1 MAHSDILSQPD
12 RGLGLDRPQ
21 TEALLALF
29 SQCDDLREFG
39 REVIQSVVNALMD
52 SQAQEACGAPRGSR
66 SPERVNSRN
75 GYRERSLSTSLG
87 DLDLRVPKLREGT
100 YFPEGIL
107 ERYTRVEASMVALV
121 REMYVAGVSTRKVGL
136 VAEELGVS
144 SLSSSEVSAL
154 CAGLDEE
161 AEAFRTRPIEGEHP
175 YVWLDATYMKCRTGG
190 RYASVAL
197 VTAIGMSSSGHKEFL
212 GCACFDSESEA
223 AWSEFLG
230 SLRDRGLRGVRL
242 AVSDA
247 HAGLVAA
254 VSRVLP
260 GCSWQRC
267 LTWIGYTDVD
277 SSGRGAGDGRAV
289 YEGPQ
294 APEAFHRRVQE
305 ADSRPLQ
312 RRQAQARDHGRVR
325 PRQEHRGEVDQ
336 VDKRD
341 RLAARRGQP
350 HARAEPDPGAR
361 AREPQA
367 PDGGRRLKT
376 SGADIRSKVRAI
388 AANEGRYP
396 ISAQCRLLGVARST
410 YYSMRSRADRP
421 AAPDPAAPAVV
432 AAHAASKGRYGSRKI
447 KASLERSGV
456 TVSRRRV
463 CRIMRENG
471 LVSAYGRKRFK
482 VHPGAVNEADVPNV
496 VARGFGGR
504 APRTHICSDLTYV
517 RVGASWNYV
526 CLLVDLYNREIVGHS
541 AGPRKDAR
549 LVKSAFATLS
559 FPISDIE
566 VFHTDRGSEFDN
578 AEIDLMLEAFGIERS
593 LSAKGCPYDNAVDE
607 STNRILKAE
616 LVHRETFGTTREL
629 RAKLSDYVHW
639 YNNFRIHST
648 LGYMSPVEFRE
659 AGLSLPESSK

>member
-29 SQCDDLREFG
+29 SRCDDLREFG

-66 SPERVNSRN
+66 SPERVNSRS

-87 DLDLRVPKLREGT
+87 DLELRGPKLREGT

-267 LTWIGYTDVD
+267 LTHLQPRPQPRRPGARRRPGPGV
-277 SSGRGAGDGRAV
+277 RGAGRRRRRPRGVGPGGAQGARPLPRGRRRLRGREGGRARLHV
-289 YEGPQ
+289 LPPRALAEDQDEQRAGAREPRDQ
-294 APEAFHRRVQE
+294 EEVPLGAVVPLRGVHDAARVRGARRRGGQVGRPPGRRARVAPAPAPEPLEGERLE
-305 ADSRPLQ
+305 A
-312 RRQAQARDHGRVR
+312 V
-325 PRQEHRGEVDQ
+325 
-336 VDKRD
+336 
-341 RLAARRGQP
+341 RLAA
-350 HARAEPDPGAR
+350 HEVI
-361 AREPQA
+361 REVL
-367 PDGGRRLKT
+367 DRH
-376 SGADIRSKVRAI
+376 
-388 AANEGRYP
+388 
-396 ISAQCRLLGVARST
+396 GVA
-410 YYSMRSRADRP
+410 
-421 AAPDPAAPAVV
+421 
-432 AAHAASKGRYGSRKI
+432 
-447 KASLERSGV
+447 E
-456 TVSRRRV
+456 
-463 CRIMRENG
+463 
-471 LVSAYGRKRFK
+471 
-482 VHPGAVNEADVPNV
+482 
-496 VARGFGGR
+496 
-504 APRTHICSDLTYV
+504 
-517 RVGASWNYV
+517 
-526 CLLVDLYNREIVGHS
+526 
-541 AGPRKDAR
+541 
-549 LVKSAFATLS
+549 
-559 FPISDIE
+559 
-566 VFHTDRGSEFDN
+566 
-578 AEIDLMLEAFGIERS
+578 
-593 LSAKGCPYDNAVDE
+593 
-607 STNRILKAE
+607 
-616 LVHRETFGTTREL
+616 
-629 RAKLSDYVHW
+629 
-639 YNNFRIHST
+639 
-648 LGYMSPVEFRE
+648 
-659 AGLSLPESSK
+659 

>member
-29 SQCDDLREFG
+29 SRCDDLREFG

-87 DLDLRVPKLREGT
+87 DLELRVPKLREGT

-247 HAGLVAA
+247 HAGLAAA

-267 LTWIGYTDVD
+267 LTHLQRDIRGHVHSLAGQALAADLVRACAGQADADVARAAWD
-277 SSGRGAGDGRAV
+277 LAAPRVRALSRAAGDVFEGAREDALAREVRLAHAGAPHEQDVLGPLDEPQGR
-289 YEGPQ
+289 ELLDLG
-294 APEAFHRRVQE
+294 
-305 ADSRPLQ
+305 
-312 RRQAQARDHGRVR
+312 ARDRRLEVPVEVRQPLDVGEPRRPYALAGDPDLPGGDLDARHLLEGGGEAPLARGDHPHVVGQGRRHLVQ
-325 PRQEHRGEVDQ
+325 PERGEVRLRPDRGATL
-336 VDKRD
+336 RD
-341 RLAARRGQP
+341 GAHHAPPSESSSARLARAASAMSASARPRFP
-350 HARAEPDPGAR
+350 
-361 AREPQA
+361 
-367 PDGGRRLKT
+367 
-376 SGADIRSKVRAI
+376 
-388 AANEGRYP
+388 
-396 ISAQCRLLGVARST
+396 
-410 YYSMRSRADRP
+410 SRA
-421 AAPDPAAPAVV
+421 
-432 AAHAASKGRYGSRKI
+432 
-447 KASLERSGV
+447 
-456 TVSRRRV
+456 
-463 CRIMRENG
+463 
-471 LVSAYGRKRFK
+471 
-482 VHPGAVNEADVPNV
+482 
-496 VARGFGGR
+496 
-504 APRTHICSDLTYV
+504 
-517 RVGASWNYV
+517 
-526 CLLVDLYNREIVGHS
+526 
-541 AGPRKDAR
+541 
-549 LVKSAFATLS
+549 
-559 FPISDIE
+559 
-566 VFHTDRGSEFDN
+566 
-578 AEIDLMLEAFGIERS
+578 
-593 LSAKGCPYDNAVDE
+593 CP
-607 STNRILKAE
+607 
-616 LVHRETFGTTREL
+616 
-629 RAKLSDYVHW
+629 
-639 YNNFRIHST
+639 
-648 LGYMSPVEFRE
+648 
-659 AGLSLPESSK
+659 

>member
-87 DLDLRVPKLREGT
+87 DLELRVPKLREGT

-121 REMYVAGVSTRKVGL
+121 REMYVAGVSTRKVGLVAEELGVSSLSSSEVSALCAGLDEEAEAFRTRPIEGEHPYVWLDATYMKCRTGGRYASVALVTAIGMSSSGHKEFLGCACFDSESDAAWSEVLGSLRDRGLRAVRLAVSDAHAGL

-267 LTWIGYTDVD
+267 LTHLQRDIRGHIHSLAGQALAADLVRACAGQPDADVARAAWD
-277 SSGRGAGDGRAV
+277 LAAPRVRALSRSAGDVFEGAREDALAFMSFPREHWQKIRTNNVQERANREIKRRYRSVQSFPSEASMMRLVCAVLAGEEGRWAAHRV
-289 YEGPQ
+289 ASPESAARASAPAP
-294 APEAFHRRVQE
+294 APEPLEGERLE
-305 ADSRPLQ
+305 A
-312 RRQAQARDHGRVR
+312 V
-325 PRQEHRGEVDQ
+325 
-336 VDKRD
+336 
-341 RLAARRGQP
+341 RLAA
-350 HARAEPDPGAR
+350 HEVI
-361 AREPQA
+361 REVL
-367 PDGGRRLKT
+367 D
-376 SGADIRSKVRAI
+376 
-388 AANEGRYP
+388 
-396 ISAQCRLLGVARST
+396 CHGVA
-410 YYSMRSRADRP
+410 
-421 AAPDPAAPAVV
+421 
-432 AAHAASKGRYGSRKI
+432 
-447 KASLERSGV
+447 E
-456 TVSRRRV
+456 
-463 CRIMRENG
+463 
-471 LVSAYGRKRFK
+471 
-482 VHPGAVNEADVPNV
+482 
-496 VARGFGGR
+496 
-504 APRTHICSDLTYV
+504 
-517 RVGASWNYV
+517 
-526 CLLVDLYNREIVGHS
+526 
-541 AGPRKDAR
+541 
-549 LVKSAFATLS
+549 
-559 FPISDIE
+559 
-566 VFHTDRGSEFDN
+566 
-578 AEIDLMLEAFGIERS
+578 
-593 LSAKGCPYDNAVDE
+593 
-607 STNRILKAE
+607 
-616 LVHRETFGTTREL
+616 
-629 RAKLSDYVHW
+629 
-639 YNNFRIHST
+639 
-648 LGYMSPVEFRE
+648 
-659 AGLSLPESSK
+659 

>member
-1 MAHSDILSQPD
+1 MAHGDILSQPD

-29 SQCDDLREFG
+29 SRCDDLREFG

-66 SPERVNSRN
+66 SPGRVNSRN
-75 GYRERSLSTSLG
+75 GYRERSLSTSFG
-87 DLDLRVPKLREGT
+87 DLELRVPKLREGT

-121 REMYVAGVSTRKVGL
+121 REMYVAGVSARKVGL

-267 LTWIGYTDVD
+267 LTHLQRDIRGHIHSLAGQALAADLVRACAGQSDADVARAAWD
-277 SSGRGAGDGRAV
+277 LAAPRVRALSRPAGDV
-289 YEGPQ
+289 FE
-294 APEAFHRRVQE
+294 
-305 ADSRPLQ
+305 
-312 RRQAQARDHGRVR
+312 
-325 PRQEHRGEVDQ
+325 
-336 VDKRD
+336 
-341 RLAARRGQP
+341 
-350 HARAEPDPGAR
+350 GAR
-361 AREPQA
+361 E
-367 PDGGRRLKT
+367 
-376 SGADIRSKVRAI
+376 
-388 AANEGRYP
+388 
-396 ISAQCRLLGVARST
+396 
-410 YYSMRSRADRP
+410 
-421 AAPDPAAPAVV
+421 
-432 AAHAASKGRYGSRKI
+432 
-447 KASLERSGV
+447 
-456 TVSRRRV
+456 
-463 CRIMRENG
+463 
-471 LVSAYGRKRFK
+471 
-482 VHPGAVNEADVPNV
+482 
-496 VARGFGGR
+496 
-504 APRTHICSDLTYV
+504 
-517 RVGASWNYV
+517 
-526 CLLVDLYNREIVGHS
+526 
-541 AGPRKDAR
+541 DA
-549 LVKSAFATLS
+549 LAFMS
-559 FPISDIE
+559 FPREHWQKI
-566 VFHTDRGSEFDN
+566 R
-578 AEIDLMLEAFGIERS
+578 
-593 LSAKGCPYDNAVDE
+593 
-607 STNRILKAE
+607 TNN
-616 LVHRETFGTTREL
+616 VHR
-629 RAKLSDYVHW
+629 
-639 YNNFRIHST
+639 
-648 LGYMSPVEFRE
+648 
-659 AGLSLPESSK
+659 

>member
-12 RGLGLDRPQ
+12 RGLALDRTQ

-29 SQCDDLREFG
+29 SECDDLREFG

-66 SPERVNSRN
+66 SPGRVNSRN

-87 DLDLRVPKLREGT
+87 DLELRVPKLREGT

-136 VAEELGVS
+136 VAEGLGVS

-267 LTWIGYTDVD
+267 LT
-277 SSGRGAGDGRAV
+277 
-289 YEGPQ
+289 
-294 APEAFHRRVQE
+294 H
-305 ADSRPLQ
+305 LQ
-312 RRQAQARDHGRVR
+312 RDIRGHIHSLAGQALAADLVRACAGR
-325 PRQEHRGEVDQ
+325 PTPTSP
-336 VDKRD
+336 
-341 RLAARRGQP
+341 ARRGTWRRP
-350 HARAEPDPGAR
+350 GCAPSPARPATSSR
-361 AREPQA
+361 ARGRTRSPSCPSPA
-367 PDGGRRLKT
+367 STGRR
-376 SGADIRSKVRAI
+376 SGRTTCRSART
-388 AANEGRYP
+388 
-396 ISAQCRLLGVARST
+396 ARSRGGT
-410 YYSMRSRADRP
+410 ARCSRSPPRRP
-421 AAPDPAAPAVV
+421 
-432 AAHAASKGRYGSRKI
+432 
-447 KASLERSGV
+447 
-456 TVSRRRV
+456 
-463 CRIMRENG
+463 
-471 LVSAYGRKRFK
+471 
-482 VHPGAVNEADVPNV
+482 
-496 VARGFGGR
+496 
-504 APRTHICSDLTYV
+504 
-517 RVGASWNYV
+517 
-526 CLLVDLYNREIVGHS
+526 
-541 AGPRKDAR
+541 
-549 LVKSAFATLS
+549 
-559 FPISDIE
+559 
-566 VFHTDRGSEFDN
+566 
-578 AEIDLMLEAFGIERS
+578 
-593 LSAKGCPYDNAVDE
+593 
-607 STNRILKAE
+607 
-616 LVHRETFGTTREL
+616 
-629 RAKLSDYVHW
+629 
-639 YNNFRIHST
+639 
-648 LGYMSPVEFRE
+648 
-659 AGLSLPESSK
+659 

>member
-29 SQCDDLREFG
+29 SRCDDLREFG

-87 DLDLRVPKLREGT
+87 DLELRVPKLREGT

-212 GCACFDSESEA
+212 G
-223 AWSEFLG
+223 

-267 LTWIGYTDVD
+267 LTHLQRDIRGHIHSLAGQALAADLVRACAGQADADVARAAWD
-277 SSGRGAGDGRAV
+277 LAAPRVRALSRAAGDAFEGAREDALAFMSFPREHWQKIRTNNVQERANREIKRRYRSVQSFPSEASMMRLVCAVLAGEEGRWAAHRV
-289 YEGPQ
+289 A
-294 APEAFHRRVQE
+294 APESAARASAPAPAPEPLEGERLE
-305 ADSRPLQ
+305 A
-312 RRQAQARDHGRVR
+312 V
-325 PRQEHRGEVDQ
+325 
-336 VDKRD
+336 
-341 RLAARRGQP
+341 RLAA
-350 HARAEPDPGAR
+350 HEVI
-361 AREPQA
+361 REVL
-367 PDGGRRLKT
+367 DRH
-376 SGADIRSKVRAI
+376 
-388 AANEGRYP
+388 
-396 ISAQCRLLGVARST
+396 GVA
-410 YYSMRSRADRP
+410 
-421 AAPDPAAPAVV
+421 
-432 AAHAASKGRYGSRKI
+432 
-447 KASLERSGV
+447 E
-456 TVSRRRV
+456 
-463 CRIMRENG
+463 
-471 LVSAYGRKRFK
+471 
-482 VHPGAVNEADVPNV
+482 
-496 VARGFGGR
+496 
-504 APRTHICSDLTYV
+504 
-517 RVGASWNYV
+517 
-526 CLLVDLYNREIVGHS
+526 
-541 AGPRKDAR
+541 
-549 LVKSAFATLS
+549 
-559 FPISDIE
+559 
-566 VFHTDRGSEFDN
+566 
-578 AEIDLMLEAFGIERS
+578 
-593 LSAKGCPYDNAVDE
+593 
-607 STNRILKAE
+607 
-616 LVHRETFGTTREL
+616 
-629 RAKLSDYVHW
+629 
-639 YNNFRIHST
+639 
-648 LGYMSPVEFRE
+648 
-659 AGLSLPESSK
+659 

>member
-29 SQCDDLREFG
+29 SRCDDLREFG

-87 DLDLRVPKLREGT
+87 DLELRVPKLREGT

-247 HAGLVAA
+247 DVARAAWDLAAPRVRALSRAAGDVFEGAREDALAFMSFPREHWQKIRTNNVQERANREIKRRYRSVQSFPSEASMMRLVCAVLAGEEGRWAAHRVAA
-254 VSRVLP
+254 PES
-260 GCSWQRC
+260 
-267 LTWIGYTDVD
+267 
-277 SSGRGAGDGRAV
+277 AARASA
-289 YEGPQ
+289 PAP
-294 APEAFHRRVQE
+294 APEPLEGERLE
-305 ADSRPLQ
+305 A
-312 RRQAQARDHGRVR
+312 V
-325 PRQEHRGEVDQ
+325 
-336 VDKRD
+336 
-341 RLAARRGQP
+341 RLAA
-350 HARAEPDPGAR
+350 HEVI
-361 AREPQA
+361 REVL
-367 PDGGRRLKT
+367 DRH
-376 SGADIRSKVRAI
+376 
-388 AANEGRYP
+388 
-396 ISAQCRLLGVARST
+396 GVA
-410 YYSMRSRADRP
+410 
-421 AAPDPAAPAVV
+421 
-432 AAHAASKGRYGSRKI
+432 
-447 KASLERSGV
+447 E
-456 TVSRRRV
+456 
-463 CRIMRENG
+463 
-471 LVSAYGRKRFK
+471 
-482 VHPGAVNEADVPNV
+482 
-496 VARGFGGR
+496 
-504 APRTHICSDLTYV
+504 
-517 RVGASWNYV
+517 
-526 CLLVDLYNREIVGHS
+526 
-541 AGPRKDAR
+541 
-549 LVKSAFATLS
+549 
-559 FPISDIE
+559 
-566 VFHTDRGSEFDN
+566 
-578 AEIDLMLEAFGIERS
+578 
-593 LSAKGCPYDNAVDE
+593 
-607 STNRILKAE
+607 
-616 LVHRETFGTTREL
+616 
-629 RAKLSDYVHW
+629 
-639 YNNFRIHST
+639 
-648 LGYMSPVEFRE
+648 
-659 AGLSLPESSK
+659 

>member
-29 SQCDDLREFG
+29 SRCDDLREFG

-87 DLDLRVPKLREGT
+87 DLELRVPKLREGT

-107 ERYTRVEASMVALV
+107 KRYTRVEASMVALV

-212 GCACFDSESEA
+212 G
-223 AWSEFLG
+223 

-267 LTWIGYTDVD
+267 LTHLQRDIRGHVHSLAGQALDADLVRACAGQADADVARAAWD
-277 SSGRGAGDGRAV
+277 LAAPRVRALSRAAGDVFEGAREDALAFMSFPREHWQKIRTNNVQERANREIKRRYRSVQSFPSEASMMRLVCAVLAGEEGRWAAHRV
-289 YEGPQ
+289 A
-294 APEAFHRRVQE
+294 APESAARASAPAPAPEPLEGERLE
-305 ADSRPLQ
+305 A
-312 RRQAQARDHGRVR
+312 V
-325 PRQEHRGEVDQ
+325 
-336 VDKRD
+336 
-341 RLAARRGQP
+341 RLAA
-350 HARAEPDPGAR
+350 HEVI
-361 AREPQA
+361 REVL
-367 PDGGRRLKT
+367 DRH
-376 SGADIRSKVRAI
+376 
-388 AANEGRYP
+388 
-396 ISAQCRLLGVARST
+396 GVA
-410 YYSMRSRADRP
+410 
-421 AAPDPAAPAVV
+421 
-432 AAHAASKGRYGSRKI
+432 
-447 KASLERSGV
+447 E
-456 TVSRRRV
+456 
-463 CRIMRENG
+463 
-471 LVSAYGRKRFK
+471 
-482 VHPGAVNEADVPNV
+482 
-496 VARGFGGR
+496 
-504 APRTHICSDLTYV
+504 
-517 RVGASWNYV
+517 
-526 CLLVDLYNREIVGHS
+526 
-541 AGPRKDAR
+541 
-549 LVKSAFATLS
+549 
-559 FPISDIE
+559 
-566 VFHTDRGSEFDN
+566 
-578 AEIDLMLEAFGIERS
+578 
-593 LSAKGCPYDNAVDE
+593 
-607 STNRILKAE
+607 
-616 LVHRETFGTTREL
+616 
-629 RAKLSDYVHW
+629 
-639 YNNFRIHST
+639 
-648 LGYMSPVEFRE
+648 
-659 AGLSLPESSK
+659 

>member
-29 SQCDDLREFG
+29 SRCDDLREFG

-87 DLDLRVPKLREGT
+87 DLELRVPKLREGT

-212 GCACFDSESEA
+212 G
-223 AWSEFLG
+223 

-267 LTWIGYTDVD
+267 LAHLQRDIRGHIHSLAGQALAADLVRACAGQADADVARAAWD
-277 SSGRGAGDGRAV
+277 LAAPRVRALSRTAGDVFEGAREDALAFMSFPREHWQKIRTNNVQERANREIKRRYRSVQSFPSEASMMRLVCAVLAGEEGRWAAHRV
-289 YEGPQ
+289 A
-294 APEAFHRRVQE
+294 APESAARASAPAPAPEPLEGERLE
-305 ADSRPLQ
+305 A
-312 RRQAQARDHGRVR
+312 V
-325 PRQEHRGEVDQ
+325 
-336 VDKRD
+336 
-341 RLAARRGQP
+341 RLAAHEVIREVLDR
-350 HARAEPDPGAR
+350 HAVAE
-361 AREPQA
+361 
-367 PDGGRRLKT
+367 
-376 SGADIRSKVRAI
+376 
-388 AANEGRYP
+388 
-396 ISAQCRLLGVARST
+396 
-410 YYSMRSRADRP
+410 
-421 AAPDPAAPAVV
+421 
-432 AAHAASKGRYGSRKI
+432 
-447 KASLERSGV
+447 
-456 TVSRRRV
+456 
-463 CRIMRENG
+463 
-471 LVSAYGRKRFK
+471 
-482 VHPGAVNEADVPNV
+482 
-496 VARGFGGR
+496 
-504 APRTHICSDLTYV
+504 
-517 RVGASWNYV
+517 
-526 CLLVDLYNREIVGHS
+526 
-541 AGPRKDAR
+541 
-549 LVKSAFATLS
+549 
-559 FPISDIE
+559 
-566 VFHTDRGSEFDN
+566 
-578 AEIDLMLEAFGIERS
+578 
-593 LSAKGCPYDNAVDE
+593 
-607 STNRILKAE
+607 
-616 LVHRETFGTTREL
+616 
-629 RAKLSDYVHW
+629 
-639 YNNFRIHST
+639 
-648 LGYMSPVEFRE
+648 
-659 AGLSLPESSK
+659 

>member
-87 DLDLRVPKLREGT
+87 DLELRVPKLREGT

-267 LTWIGYTDVD
+267 LMHLQRDIRGHVHSLAGQALAADLVRACTGQADADVARAAWD
-277 SSGRGAGDGRAV
+277 LAAPRVRALSRSAGDVFEGAREDALAFMSFPPRALAEDQDEQRAGAREPRDQEEVPLGAVVPLRGVHDAARVRGARRRGGQVGRPA
-289 YEGPQ
+289 GRL
-294 APEAFHRRVQE
+294 ARVG
-305 ADSRPLQ
+305 RP
-312 RRQAQARDHGRVR
+312 RVR
-325 PRQEHRGEVDQ
+325 PGPGTGTARGRE
-336 VDKRD
+336 
-341 RLAARRGQP
+341 ARGGQ
-350 HARAEPDPGAR
+350 AGR
-361 AREPQA
+361 AR
-367 PDGGRRLKT
+367 
-376 SGADIRSKVRAI
+376 
-388 AANEGRYP
+388 
-396 ISAQCRLLGVARST
+396 
-410 YYSMRSRADRP
+410 
-421 AAPDPAAPAVV
+421 
-432 AAHAASKGRYGSRKI
+432 
-447 KASLERSGV
+447 
-456 TVSRRRV
+456 
-463 CRIMRENG
+463 
-471 LVSAYGRKRFK
+471 GRK
-482 VHPGAVNEADVPNV
+482 
-496 VARGFGGR
+496 GG
-504 APRTHICSDLTYV
+504 P
-517 RVGASWNYV
+517 
-526 CLLVDLYNREIVGHS
+526 
-541 AGPRKDAR
+541 
-549 LVKSAFATLS
+549 
-559 FPISDIE
+559 
-566 VFHTDRGSEFDN
+566 
-578 AEIDLMLEAFGIERS
+578 
-593 LSAKGCPYDNAVDE
+593 
-607 STNRILKAE
+607 
-616 LVHRETFGTTREL
+616 
-629 RAKLSDYVHW
+629 
-639 YNNFRIHST
+639 
-648 LGYMSPVEFRE
+648 
-659 AGLSLPESSK
+659 

>member
-12 RGLGLDRPQ
+12 RGLALDRTQ

-29 SQCDDLREFG
+29 SECDDLREFG

-66 SPERVNSRN
+66 SPGRVNSRN

-87 DLDLRVPKLREGT
+87 DLELRVPKLREGT

-136 VAEELGVS
+136 VAEGLGVS

-267 LTWIGYTDVD
+267 LT
-277 SSGRGAGDGRAV
+277 
-289 YEGPQ
+289 
-294 APEAFHRRVQE
+294 H
-305 ADSRPLQ
+305 LQ
-312 RRQAQARDHGRVR
+312 RDIRGHIHSLAGQA
-325 PRQEHRGEVDQ
+325 
-336 VDKRD
+336 
-341 RLAARRGQP
+341 LAA
-350 HARAEPDPGAR
+350 D
-361 AREPQA
+361 
-367 PDGGRRLKT
+367 L
-376 SGADIRSKVRAI
+376 VRAC
-388 AANEGRYP
+388 AG
-396 ISAQCRLLGVARST
+396 Q
-410 YYSMRSRADRP
+410 AD
-421 AAPDPAAPAVV
+421 A
-432 AAHAASKGRYGSRKI
+432 
-447 KASLERSGV
+447 
-456 TVSRRRV
+456 
-463 CRIMRENG
+463 C
-471 LVSAYGRKRFK
+471 
-482 VHPGAVNEADVPNV
+482 
-496 VARGFGGR
+496 
-504 APRTHICSDLTYV
+504 
-517 RVGASWNYV
+517 
-526 CLLVDLYNREIVGHS
+526 
-541 AGPRKDAR
+541 
-549 LVKSAFATLS
+549 
-559 FPISDIE
+559 
-566 VFHTDRGSEFDN
+566 
-578 AEIDLMLEAFGIERS
+578 
-593 LSAKGCPYDNAVDE
+593 
-607 STNRILKAE
+607 
-616 LVHRETFGTTREL
+616 
-629 RAKLSDYVHW
+629 
-639 YNNFRIHST
+639 
-648 LGYMSPVEFRE
+648 
-659 AGLSLPESSK
+659 

>member
-29 SQCDDLREFG
+29 SRCDDLREFG

-87 DLDLRVPKLREGT
+87 DLELRVPKLREGT

-267 LTWIGYTDVD
+267 LTHLQRDIRGHVHSLAGQAFAADLVRACAGQADADVARAAWD
-277 SSGRGAGDGRAV
+277 LAAPRVRALSRAAGVDWQHLFGRFREGQPRFPELDRRHVAQRRVDPEVVVPVHVVRELGPELARRAERLAVDELGLQYPVGRLVDGVVVGAALGRQRPLYAEGLEHQVDLGVVELAAAVRVEYLDVRDGEGERRERRLDQPGVLPGPGGVADDLPVVEVDEQADVVPRGPDAHVGQVAAYMGARRPAAEAARDDVGHVGLVDRPGVHLEPLPAVCADQAVLPHDAADPAPADGDARPLERRLYLARAV
-289 YEGPQ
+289 PALAGG
-294 APEAFHRRVQE
+294 VG
-305 ADSRPLQ
+305 
-312 RRQAQARDHGRVR
+312 RDHGRRGGVRRVGPVGPRAHGVVRR
-325 PRQEHRGEVDQ
+325 PRD
-336 VDKRD
+336 
-341 RLAARRGQP
+341 
-350 HARAEPDPGAR
+350 AE
-361 AREPQA
+361 EPA
-367 PDGGRRLKT
+367 
-376 SGADIRSKVRAI
+376 
-388 AANEGRYP
+388 
-396 ISAQCRLLGVARST
+396 
-410 YYSMRSRADRP
+410 
-421 AAPDPAAPAVV
+421 
-432 AAHAASKGRYGSRKI
+432 
-447 KASLERSGV
+447 
-456 TVSRRRV
+456 
-463 CRIMRENG
+463 
-471 LVSAYGRKRFK
+471 
-482 VHPGAVNEADVPNV
+482 
-496 VARGFGGR
+496 
-504 APRTHICSDLTYV
+504 
-517 RVGASWNYV
+517 
-526 CLLVDLYNREIVGHS
+526 
-541 AGPRKDAR
+541 
-549 LVKSAFATLS
+549 
-559 FPISDIE
+559 
-566 VFHTDRGSEFDN
+566 
-578 AEIDLMLEAFGIERS
+578 
-593 LSAKGCPYDNAVDE
+593 
-607 STNRILKAE
+607 
-616 LVHRETFGTTREL
+616 L
-629 RAKLSDYVHW
+629 R
-639 YNNFRIHST
+639 
-648 LGYMSPVEFRE
+648 
-659 AGLSLPESSK
+659 

>member
-29 SQCDDLREFG
+29 SRCDDLREFG

-87 DLDLRVPKLREGT
+87 DLELRVPKLREGT

-154 CAGLDEE
+154 CAGLDGE

-267 LTWIGYTDVD
+267 LTHLQRDIRGHVHNLAGQALAADLVRACAGQADADVARAAWD
-277 SSGRGAGDGRAV
+277 LAAPRVRALSRAAGDVFEGAREDALAFMSFPREHWQKIRTNNVQERANREIKRRYRSVQSFPSEASMMRLVCAVLAGEEGRWAAHRV
-289 YEGPQ
+289 A
-294 APEAFHRRVQE
+294 APESAARASAPAPAPEPLEGERLE
-305 ADSRPLQ
+305 A
-312 RRQAQARDHGRVR
+312 V
-325 PRQEHRGEVDQ
+325 
-336 VDKRD
+336 
-341 RLAARRGQP
+341 RLAA
-350 HARAEPDPGAR
+350 HEVI
-361 AREPQA
+361 REVL
-367 PDGGRRLKT
+367 DRH
-376 SGADIRSKVRAI
+376 
-388 AANEGRYP
+388 
-396 ISAQCRLLGVARST
+396 GVA
-410 YYSMRSRADRP
+410 
-421 AAPDPAAPAVV
+421 
-432 AAHAASKGRYGSRKI
+432 
-447 KASLERSGV
+447 E
-456 TVSRRRV
+456 
-463 CRIMRENG
+463 
-471 LVSAYGRKRFK
+471 
-482 VHPGAVNEADVPNV
+482 
-496 VARGFGGR
+496 
-504 APRTHICSDLTYV
+504 
-517 RVGASWNYV
+517 
-526 CLLVDLYNREIVGHS
+526 
-541 AGPRKDAR
+541 
-549 LVKSAFATLS
+549 
-559 FPISDIE
+559 
-566 VFHTDRGSEFDN
+566 
-578 AEIDLMLEAFGIERS
+578 
-593 LSAKGCPYDNAVDE
+593 
-607 STNRILKAE
+607 
-616 LVHRETFGTTREL
+616 
-629 RAKLSDYVHW
+629 
-639 YNNFRIHST
+639 
-648 LGYMSPVEFRE
+648 
-659 AGLSLPESSK
+659 

>member
-29 SQCDDLREFG
+29 SRCDDLREFG

-87 DLDLRVPKLREGT
+87 DLELRVPKLREGT

-254 VSRVLP
+254 VSRALP

-267 LTWIGYTDVD
+267 LTHLQRDIRGTRPQPRRPGARRRPGPGV
-277 SSGRGAGDGRAV
+277 RGAGRRRRRPRGV
-289 YEGPQ
+289 GPGGAQ
-294 APEAFHRRVQE
+294 GA
-305 ADSRPLQ
+305 RPL
-312 RRQAQARDHGRVR
+312 
-325 PRQEHRGEVDQ
+325 PR
-336 VDKRD
+336 
-341 RLAARRGQP
+341 
-350 HARAEPDPGAR
+350 
-361 AREPQA
+361 
-367 PDGGRRLKT
+367 GRRRL
-376 SGADIRSKVRAI
+376 R
-388 AANEGRYP
+388 GR
-396 ISAQCRLLGVARST
+396 
-410 YYSMRSRADRP
+410 
-421 AAPDPAAPAVV
+421 
-432 AAHAASKGRYGSRKI
+432 
-447 KASLERSGV
+447 E
-456 TVSRRRV
+456 
-463 CRIMRENG
+463 
-471 LVSAYGRKRFK
+471 
-482 VHPGAVNEADVPNV
+482 
-496 VARGFGGR
+496 GGR
-504 APRTHICSDLTYV
+504 ARLHVLPPRALAEDQDEQRAGACEPRDQEEVPLGAVVPLRGVHDAARV
-517 RVGASWNYV
+517 RGA
-526 CLLVDLYNREIVGHS
+526 R
-541 AGPRKDAR
+541 R
-549 LVKSAFATLS
+549 
-559 FPISDIE
+559 
-566 VFHTDRGSEFDN
+566 RGVL
-578 AEIDLMLEAFGIERS
+578 ALI
-593 LSAKGCPYDNAVDE
+593 
-607 STNRILKAE
+607 
-616 LVHRETFGTTREL
+616 
-629 RAKLSDYVHW
+629 
-639 YNNFRIHST
+639 
-648 LGYMSPVEFRE
+648 
-659 AGLSLPESSK
+659 

>member
-29 SQCDDLREFG
+29 SRCDDLREFG

-87 DLDLRVPKLREGT
+87 DLELRVPKLREGT

-107 ERYTRVEASMVALV
+107 KRYTRVEASMVALV

-136 VAEELGVS
+136 V
-144 SLSSSEVSAL
+144 
-154 CAGLDEE
+154 

-267 LTWIGYTDVD
+267 LTHLQRDIRGHVHSLAGQALAADLVRACAGQADADVARAAWD
-277 SSGRGAGDGRAV
+277 LAAPRVRALSRAAGDVFEGAREDALAFMSFPREHWQKIRTNNVQERANREIKRRYRSVQSFPSEASMMRLVCAVLAGEEGRWAAHRV
-289 YEGPQ
+289 A
-294 APEAFHRRVQE
+294 APESAARASAPAPAPEPLEGERLE
-305 ADSRPLQ
+305 A
-312 RRQAQARDHGRVR
+312 V
-325 PRQEHRGEVDQ
+325 
-336 VDKRD
+336 
-341 RLAARRGQP
+341 RLAA
-350 HARAEPDPGAR
+350 HEVI
-361 AREPQA
+361 REVL
-367 PDGGRRLKT
+367 DRH
-376 SGADIRSKVRAI
+376 
-388 AANEGRYP
+388 
-396 ISAQCRLLGVARST
+396 GVA
-410 YYSMRSRADRP
+410 
-421 AAPDPAAPAVV
+421 
-432 AAHAASKGRYGSRKI
+432 
-447 KASLERSGV
+447 E
-456 TVSRRRV
+456 
-463 CRIMRENG
+463 
-471 LVSAYGRKRFK
+471 
-482 VHPGAVNEADVPNV
+482 
-496 VARGFGGR
+496 
-504 APRTHICSDLTYV
+504 
-517 RVGASWNYV
+517 
-526 CLLVDLYNREIVGHS
+526 
-541 AGPRKDAR
+541 
-549 LVKSAFATLS
+549 
-559 FPISDIE
+559 
-566 VFHTDRGSEFDN
+566 
-578 AEIDLMLEAFGIERS
+578 
-593 LSAKGCPYDNAVDE
+593 
-607 STNRILKAE
+607 
-616 LVHRETFGTTREL
+616 
-629 RAKLSDYVHW
+629 
-639 YNNFRIHST
+639 
-648 LGYMSPVEFRE
+648 
-659 AGLSLPESSK
+659 